1 MVGLVTVTME
11 IELLQKTVMEPESKW
26 EKVFKEICRP
36 FEPFAQYCI
45 VERKSGE
52 VHYQILAMG

>member
-1 MVGLVTVTME
+1 MTVTME